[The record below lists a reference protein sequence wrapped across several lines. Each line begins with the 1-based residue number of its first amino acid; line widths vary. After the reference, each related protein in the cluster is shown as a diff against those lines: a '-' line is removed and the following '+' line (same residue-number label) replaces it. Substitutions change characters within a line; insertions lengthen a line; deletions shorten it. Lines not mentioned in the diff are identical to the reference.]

1 MLAATALKLPVSG
14 THSIVGATL
23 GFSIVVN
30 GLKGIGWVKLAMIG
44 KYVTFN
50 TTRKCSLYDICT

>member
-1 MLAATALKLPVSG
+1 MWLLVATLLKLPVSG

-44 KYVTFN
+44 MYRT
-50 TTRKCSLYDICT
+50 

>member
-1 MLAATALKLPVSG
+1 MKLPVSG

-30 GLKGIGWVKLAMIG
+30 GLKGIGWVKLSMIG
-44 KYVTFN
+44 ENVSNSFN
-50 TTRKCSLYDICT
+50 ESNGKDMLNIACSLI

>member
-1 MLAATALKLPVSG
+1 MKLPVSG

-30 GLKGIGWVKLAMIG
+30 GLKGIGWVKLSIIG
-44 KYVTFN
+44 KN
-50 TTRKCSLYDICT
+50 DSLICKPFVESIDKE